1 MTINSKSIKMKF
13 SLSLISICIL
23 SFILVYSCST
33 EEEDSV
39 TPVSVAPVEY
49 TLTVSAA
56 EGGTVST
63 EGGTY
68 EEGTNITI
76 TATANEGYRFIGW
89 EGSEST
95 NESLTINLNSDQT
108 IQALFELIP
117 IYTLTVTTNEG
128 GIVSTE
134 GGEYEEG
141 TEVTITAT
149 ANEGYRFDGWEGI
162 DSNEN
167 TITLT
172 VTSDTELTPLF
183 NIANLSPTNYGVDE
197 YWGKIVEF
205 ENDVF
210 FTSDVPQEAI
220 DGFHSTLNFVIDYF
234 GNYGPTEWWIIGNEQ
249 SPIEN
254 LAIQFADRR
263 QQRNQLSGGDYQR
276 TLDRARNY
284 FNSYKGITNAG
295 LNGARHFG
303 YHLLMISE
311 GILKGGVNAPI
322 SQVMDQPNLSSDTVT
337 HEYVHVV
344 QAANLFNKNEE
355 DRPDGERK
363 RVGWGPIFFSEG
375 SAVYYG
381 EYVYRKLRSEGVNIV
396 WNTGDLKSRMR
407 NIMEN
412 DIQPNLGNCP
422 NFNIWEVNYS
432 TRDTCSPYTI
442 GAWGVAYLLDKVND
456 QDAFWKT
463 LWPNIDEMG
472 WDGAFEFT
480 FGITMEQFNQ
490 EFLEFLELPIEKQL
504 EIIPDI

>member
-1 MTINSKSIKMKF
+1 MTINNKSIKMKF

-183 NIANLSPTNYGVDE
+183 NIANLSPTNYGVD
-197 YWGKIVEF
+197 
-205 ENDVF
+205 
-210 FTSDVPQEAI
+210 
-220 DGFHSTLNFVIDYF
+220 
-234 GNYGPTEWWIIGNEQ
+234 
-249 SPIEN
+249 
-254 LAIQFADRR
+254 
-263 QQRNQLSGGDYQR
+263 
-276 TLDRARNY
+276 
-284 FNSYKGITNAG
+284 
-295 LNGARHFG
+295 
-303 YHLLMISE
+303 
-311 GILKGGVNAPI
+311 
-322 SQVMDQPNLSSDTVT
+322 
-337 HEYVHVV
+337 
-344 QAANLFNKNEE
+344 
-355 DRPDGERK
+355 
-363 RVGWGPIFFSEG
+363 
-375 SAVYYG
+375 
-381 EYVYRKLRSEGVNIV
+381 
-396 WNTGDLKSRMR
+396 
-407 NIMEN
+407 
-412 DIQPNLGNCP
+412 
-422 NFNIWEVNYS
+422 
-432 TRDTCSPYTI
+432 
-442 GAWGVAYLLDKVND
+442 
-456 QDAFWKT
+456 
-463 LWPNIDEMG
+463 
-472 WDGAFEFT
+472 
-480 FGITMEQFNQ
+480 
-490 EFLEFLELPIEKQL
+490 
-504 EIIPDI
+504 